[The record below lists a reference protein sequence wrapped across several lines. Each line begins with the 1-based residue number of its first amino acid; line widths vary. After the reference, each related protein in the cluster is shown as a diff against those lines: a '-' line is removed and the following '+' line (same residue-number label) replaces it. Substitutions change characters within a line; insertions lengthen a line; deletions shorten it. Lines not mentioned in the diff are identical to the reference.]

1 LEPDVVRALF
11 KSLVDSLSGAAA
23 PKPEFAADD
32 HRLAA
37 AALLV
42 HAMDIDHDASAV
54 EAGRLE
60 AILSTAFNLTTDETA
75 RLIEAAREADREAVD
90 LYRFTSLLKR
100 ELDETGRLRVVEM
113 LWEMVLVDGKL
124 HEFEDNLIWRVAD
137 LMGVSTRDRVL
148 IRREVADR
156 LRAVVDEGEGPAA

>member
-1 LEPDVVRALF
+1 MVRALF
-11 KSLVDSLSGAAA
+11 KSVIDALAGAREA
-23 PKPEFAADD
+23 KPEFADDD

-42 HAMDIDHDASAV
+42 HAMDIDHESTSV

-60 AILSTAFNLTTDETA
+60 AILSTAFNLSIEETA
-75 RLIEAAREADREAVD
+75 RLIEAAHAADREAVD

-113 LWEMVLVDGKL
+113 LWEMVLADGKL

-137 LMGVSTRDRVL
+137 LLGVSTRERVM
-148 IRREVADR
+148 IRHDVARR
-156 LRAVVDEGEGPAA
+156 LKVTTGERSD